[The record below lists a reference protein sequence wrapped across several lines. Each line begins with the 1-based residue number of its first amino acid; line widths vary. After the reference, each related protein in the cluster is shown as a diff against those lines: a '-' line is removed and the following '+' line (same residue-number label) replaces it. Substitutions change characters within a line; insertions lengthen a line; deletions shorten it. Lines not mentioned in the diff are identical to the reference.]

1 MINGHLSLRLT
12 LTNYMEFTMAILDYN
27 IIQGENTFL
36 GNILDYYQTNGLY
49 ESKHDYPEKFN
60 NLSYFTHLE
69 KITIE
74 SIHDYC
80 SLRKLQ
86 GVKNATINRELTI
99 LRSAINYY
107 NFNND
112 TEIKNPLNGFKLFE
126 EDFIPKYLNEYQ
138 CKRLLNACSQY
149 SNRTFYVYIYLLLN
163 TGCRSSELLTLEWEN
178 VDLDR
183 RFFVVRNSLSKNKK
197 TVYKPINDQAL
208 KIFDELSW
216 SHSKWV
222 FYNPKT
228 NYRYKTFRRA
238 WLWTLEK
245 SGLDCRI
252 HDLRH
257 TFASLLVS
265 NGVPIYHVTQLLG
278 HSDTRITQRYAHL
291 SPNNLL
297 SVVNQLPTFSE

>member
-1 MINGHLSLRLT
+1 
-12 LTNYMEFTMAILDYN
+12 MAIANYN
-27 IIQGENTFL
+27 DVLFKENVFFGFRQVL
-36 GNILDYYQTNGLY
+36 EYYQSNGLY
-49 ESKHDYPEKFN
+49 QSKHDYADKISH
-60 NLSYFTHLE
+60 LSYFYDFDN
-69 KITIE
+69 ITIE
-74 SIHDYC
+74 NVHDYC
-80 SLRKLQ
+80 TLRSLQ
-86 GVKNATINRELTI
+86 GVKNSTINRELTI

-107 NFNND
+107 NQQIEAN
-112 TEIKNPLNGFKLFE
+112 IRNPLNGFKLFE
-126 EDFIPKYLNEYQ
+126 QDFIPKYLNEYQ
-138 CKRLLNACSQY
+138 CKRLLKACSQY
-149 SNRTFYVYIYLLLN
+149 SNKAYYVYIYLLLN
-163 TGCRSSELLTLEWEN
+163 TGCRSSELLTLTWDN

-183 RFFVVRNSLSKNKK
+183 RYFIIRNTLSKNKK
-197 TVYKPINDQAL
+197 TVYKPINNQAL
-208 KIFDELSW
+208 SIFDDLPIV
-216 SHSKWV
+216 HDKWV

-228 NYRYKTFRRA
+228 DDRYKSFRKA

-297 SVVNQLPTFSE
+297 GVVNQLPSFA